1 MAHRSPTGAS
11 PDYSRSAPRGVVV
24 QAASLY
30 LGNTG
35 KLPVLQLA
43 PVNNPGQTEEH
54 DGLAFSLLMEWLSS
68 RSLRSLQ
75 PQPFFAALEG
85 LSTFVASKS
94 RITVPISAGHWGQ
107 SQKAVSPGGAAVVR
121 MSPAGISPDPP
132 GKDRSLGVWIWN
144 HSWLSVVMRTSYN
157 LIN

>member
-1 MAHRSPTGAS
+1 MAHRRPTAAS
-11 PDYSRSAPRGVVV
+11 PDYSRSAPRGAVV

-85 LSTFVASKS
+85 FSTSVASKS
-94 RITVPISAGHWGQ
+94 RISASISFGHWGQ
-107 SQKAVSPGGAAVVR
+107 SQKAVSSVGAPVLQ
-121 MSPAGISPDPP
+121 MSPDPILTP
-132 GKDRSLGVWIWN
+132 F
-144 HSWLSVVMRTSYN
+144 LS
-157 LIN
+157 